1 MRNLRNG
8 ALLVVA
14 LAAAGAAGAQ
24 EPASDADTLP
34 APNDSAV
41 AAVLAKLDDSDRA
54 TLERWMARYAS
65 PTGRHGARHGWTGA
79 ARIPDSYYVD
89 EVVDRGSYIRLED
102 GTLWE
107 IALGDRPAT
116 ATWQPN
122 ESIVVRT
129 IGAPTG
135 DYEYEL
141 VNADNR
147 LKAAARFAGRGATQE
162 GLVGLEDVPEDEPN
176 EQ

>member
-1 MRNLRNG
+1 MRYLRSG

-14 LAAAGAAGAQ
+14 LAAAQPAGAQ
-24 EPASDADTLP
+24 EPASSAATLP
-34 APNDSAV
+34 APDDSAV

-54 TLERWMARYAS
+54 TLERWLARYAS
-65 PTGRHGARHGWTGA
+65 PAGRRGWWGG
-79 ARIPDSYYVD
+79 ARIPASFYVD

-107 IALGDRPAT
+107 VALGDRPAT

-122 ESIVVRT
+122 ESIVVRI

-147 LKAAARFAGRGATQE
+147 LRAAARFAGRGATPE
-162 GLVGLEDVPEDEPN
+162 GLVEDEPMD
-176 EQ
+176 EPEDP